1 VRFASLIAA
10 IALAALLSSPALGIT
25 DKEVIALKKAGVGDA
40 LMGLIVKEKVLET
53 CAFTVDEIIAMK
65 KAGIGDET
73 LGLII
78 REGSFLKGEDEIVYG
93 RATRPLKASTID
105 DILHLKRSGISDD
118 LIRAIIVF
126 HSGSSSEA
134 DRLKAWEM
142 LKSMGMIIP
151 ESKEK

>member
-1 VRFASLIAA
+1 MRFAFFIAA
-10 IALAALLSSPALGIT
+10 LALAASLCSPAFGIT

-40 LMGLIVKEKVLET
+40 LMGLIVREKVIET

-65 KAGIGDET
+65 EAGIGDET

-78 REGSFLKGEDEIVYG
+78 REGSFLKGGDAIVYG
-93 RATRPLKASTID
+93 RATRPLKAATID
-105 DILHLKRSGISDD
+105 DILHLKRSGTSDE
-118 LIRAIIVF
+118 LIRAIVVF
-126 HSGSSSEA
+126 HSGRSSEA

-142 LKSMGMIIP
+142 LKSMGLIVP